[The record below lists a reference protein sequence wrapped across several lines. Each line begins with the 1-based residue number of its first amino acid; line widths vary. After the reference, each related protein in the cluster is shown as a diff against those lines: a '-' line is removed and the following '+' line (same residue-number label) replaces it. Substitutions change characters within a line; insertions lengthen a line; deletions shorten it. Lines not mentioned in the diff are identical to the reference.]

1 MLIIPSLPSR
11 SRSYAVVNA
20 IERCGKP
27 DMVFHAVLRYP
38 SVRNH
43 IWDRNI
49 PVRKLSMALL
59 WAGWYLGN
67 CYENEE
73 KNLTPPFSGWSQ
85 IDARGC
91 HYW

>member
-1 MLIIPSLPSR
+1 MVIISSLR
-11 SRSYAVVNA
+11 SRGRSHAVVNA

-38 SVRNH
+38 SVRNRML
-43 IWDRNI
+43 DRNI

-59 WAGWYLGN
+59 WADWCLGN

>member
-1 MLIIPSLPSR
+1 MVIISSLR
-11 SRSYAVVNA
+11 SRGRSHAVVNA

-38 SVRNH
+38 SVRNRML
-43 IWDRNI
+43 DRNI
-49 PVRKLSMALL
+49 PARKLSMALL
-59 WAGWYLGN
+59 WAGWYLGS

-73 KNLTPPFSGWSQ
+73 KNLTPPFSRWSQ
-85 IDARGC
+85 IGAREY